1 MYRRHLLTAL
11 AFFNLINILKYSKDK
26 YFDMKKVNDIQAKRD
41 GCKTCPPVSN
51 KYQSSNKQKINVS
64 KRNED

>member
-1 MYRRHLLTAL
+1 MV
-11 AFFNLINILKYSKDK
+11 NPIWCIIP
-26 YFDMKKVNDIQAKRD
+26 YFDMKKVNDIQDKRG
-41 GCKTCPPVSN
+41 GCKNCPPVSN

>member
-1 MYRRHLLTAL
+1 
-11 AFFNLINILKYSKDK
+11 
-26 YFDMKKVNDIQAKRD
+26 MKKVNDIQAKRG
-41 GCKTCPPVSN
+41 GCKNCPPVSN